1 MNASDFRYILCWEG
15 ASASEIQRDID
26 MIKQSLF
33 LNEAG
38 PKNTFFKM
46 DSVDPEALKEDLKLA
61 CAELEKAEKREE
73 AASSADESDLSFE
86 NLESVFL
93 AREISDD
100 MYTVTELLIGPDYI
114 TAGPASTMNA
124 GKTVTETKEEFIR
137 TLKEAQ
143 LWKYKGTHGSDMTRY
158 PQFVLRLA
166 FRDSD
171 DPLVIRY
178 YDDIPEELKDL
189 QEYLQFSCF
198 SSPLPAGASE
208 WV

>member
-15 ASASEIQRDID
+15 ASASELQRDID
-26 MIKQSLF
+26 MMKQSLF

-38 PKNTFFKM
+38 TKNTFFKT
-46 DSVDPEALKEDLKLA
+46 DSVNPETLKEDLKLA
-61 CAELEKAEKREE
+61 CAELEKAAKREE
-73 AASSADESDLSFE
+73 AVSSADESDLSFE

-93 AREISDD
+93 AREVSDD
-100 MYTVTELLIGPDYI
+100 MYTVTELFIGPDHI

-143 LWKYKGTHGSDMTRY
+143 LWKYKGTHGLDMTRY
-158 PQFVLRLA
+158 PRFVLRLA

-178 YDDIPEELKDL
+178 YYDIPEELQTL
-189 QEYLQFSCF
+189 QHYLQFSCF

>member
-1 MNASDFRYILCWEG
+1 MSASDFRYILCWEG
-15 ASASEIQRDID
+15 ASASELQRDID
-26 MIKQSLF
+26 RMKQCLF

-38 PKNTFFKM
+38 TKNTFFKT
-46 DSVDPEALKEDLKLA
+46 DSVNPEALREDLKLA
-61 CAELEKAEKREE
+61 CAELEKAAEREE
-73 AASSADESDLSFE
+73 ASSADESDLSFE

-100 MYTVTELLIGPDYI
+100 MYTVTELLIGTDQI

-143 LWKYKGTHGSDMTRY
+143 LWNYKGAHGSDMTRY

-178 YDDIPEELKDL
+178 YDDIPEELSDL
-189 QEYLQFSCF
+189 QQYLQFSCF
-198 SSPLPAGASE
+198 TAPLPVNSSE
-208 WV
+208 WI

>member
-61 CAELEKAEKREE
+61 CAELEKAAKREE

-114 TAGPASTMNA
+114 TAGSASTMNA
-124 GKTVTETKEEFIR
+124 GKTAAETKEEFIR

-171 DPLVIRY
+171 DPFVIRY
-178 YDDIPEELKDL
+178 YDDIPEELKNL

-198 SSPLPAGASE
+198 SSAVPMSSPE
-208 WV
+208 WM